1 MTGIISTDDISGS
14 LDAKNIVLGVLTTA
28 LEATN
33 LLPLCAQTPVPELVA
48 TIPVM
53 TAAGVAEDLGEF
65 ESKEVDGSVFTN
77 VDFDLKKDRVYVA
90 SSDEA
95 KYKSRAGDPLALQ
108 KDSAGIRL
116 ANVLDKKIVKAFETS
131 PQTSGTGGAWDTITN
146 NPLIDLATAAVGVR
160 PYKADFV
167 VMPGEVYTAYLQN
180 EFMETTAAYVPSEA
194 KGSASKVPGLE
205 LDIYI
210 NEDVTA
216 HSILVGASTGT
227 PAAVG
232 NGPVKIREWD
242 DGPMGA
248 ELYQMD
254 VFRQAV
260 APVLKNSSSLNM
272 SIYQVTGVTT

>member
-33 LLPLCAQTPVPELVA
+33 LLPLCASTDVPELVA
-48 TIPVM
+48 TVPVM
-53 TAAGVAEDLGEF
+53 TSAGVAEDLGEF

-95 KYKSRAGDPLALQ
+95 TYKSKAGDPLSLQ
-108 KDSAGIRL
+108 TNSAGIRL
-116 ANVLDKKIVKAFETS
+116 ANVMDKKIVTAFETS
-131 PQTSGTGGAWDTITN
+131 PQTSGTGGAWSTVGN
-146 NPLIDLATAAVGVR
+146 NPLIDLATGTVGCR

-167 VMPGEVYTAYLQN
+167 VMPSAVYTAYLQN

-194 KGSASKVPGLE
+194 AGSASKVPGLE
-205 LDIYI
+205 LDIYV
-210 NEDVTA
+210 NDNVTA
-216 HSILVGASTGT
+216 KSILVGASNGA
-227 PAAVG
+227 PAVVG
-232 NGPVKIREWD
+232 NGPVKVREWD
-242 DGPMGA
+242 DGPLGA
-248 ELYQMD
+248 RMYQMD

-260 APVLKNSSSLNM
+260 APVHLNSSSLNM
-272 SIYQVTGVTT
+272 SIYQVTAVIA

>member
-1 MTGIISTDDISGS
+1 MTGIISTDNISGS

-33 LLPLCAQTPVPELVA
+33 LLPLCAQTDVPELVA
-48 TIPVM
+48 TVPVM

-65 ESKEVDGSVFTN
+65 ESEEVDGSVFTN

-95 KYKSRAGDPLALQ
+95 TYKSRAGDPLKLQ
-108 KDSAGIRL
+108 TDSAGIRL
-116 ANVLDKKIVKAFETS
+116 ANVLDKKIIKAFETT
-131 PQTSGTGGAWDTITN
+131 PQTSGTGAIWSTLGS
-146 NPLIDLATAAVGVR
+146 NPLVDLSTAAVGVR

-167 VMPGEVYTAYLQN
+167 IMPSAVYTAYLQN

-205 LDIYI
+205 LDIYV
-210 NEDVTA
+210 NDDVTA
-216 HSILVGASTGT
+216 KTIWVGASTGT
-227 PAAVG
+227 PAVVG
-232 NGPVKIREWD
+232 TGPIKVREWD
-242 DGPMGA
+242 DGPLGA
-248 ELYQMD
+248 RMYQMD

-260 APVLKNSSSLNM
+260 APVFLNSSSKNM
-272 SIYQVTGVTT
+272 SVYQITGILA

>member
-1 MTGIISTDDISGS
+1 MTGIISTDNISGS

-33 LLPLCAQTPVPELVA
+33 LLPLCAKTDVPELVA
-48 TIPVM
+48 TVPVM

-65 ESKEVDGSVFTN
+65 ETTEVDGSVFTN

-90 SSDEA
+90 SSDES

-116 ANVLDKKIVKAFETS
+116 ANVLDKKIVEAFEVS
-131 PQTSGTGGAWDTITN
+131 PQTSGTGGAWSTVTE
-146 NPLIDLATAAVGVR
+146 NPLIDLATGAVGCR

-167 VMPGEVYTAYLQN
+167 IMPSAVYTAYLQN
-180 EFMETTAAYVPSEA
+180 DFMETTAAYVPSEA

-205 LDIYI
+205 LDIYV
-210 NEDVTA
+210 NDNVTA
-216 HSILVGASTGT
+216 KSILVGASNGI
-227 PAAVG
+227 PAVVG

-260 APVLKNSSSLNM
+260 APVMKNSSSLNM
-272 SIYQVTGVTT
+272 SIYQVTAVIA

>member
-1 MTGIISTDDISGS
+1 MTGIISTADISGS

-33 LLPLCAQTPVPELVA
+33 LLPLCAQTDVPELVA

-53 TAAGVAEDLGEF
+53 TAAAVDEDVGEF
-65 ESKEVDGSVFTN
+65 QTSDIDGSVFTN

-95 KYKSRAGDPLALQ
+95 KYKSKAGDPLALQ
-108 KDSAGIRL
+108 TSSAGIRL
-116 ANVLDKKIVKAFETS
+116 ANVLDKKIVGAFETS
-131 PQTSGTGGAWDTITN
+131 PQTSGTGGAWDTITH
-146 NPLIDLATAAVGVR
+146 NPLIDLATAAVGCR

-167 VMPGEVYTAYLQN
+167 VMPAEVYTAYLQN

-194 KGSASKVPGLE
+194 AGSAAKVPGLE

-216 HSILVGASTGT
+216 HSILVGASGGI
-227 PAAVG
+227 PAVVG
-232 NGPVKIREWD
+232 NGPVKVREWD
-242 DGPMGA
+242 DGPIGA
-248 ELYQMD
+248 TMYQMD

-260 APVLKNSSSLNM
+260 APVHQNSSSLNM